1 MATSRLIP
9 RLNFLR
15 SNVRRSIFIWPIYLL
30 ATSWMPAANAADFN
44 GYLTLTTDYV
54 FRGVSYSDSGPAVQL
69 GGDVSFSNGLFVGA
83 WASTVDISNGPSR
96 QRDLEINYYAGY
108 GFALNKNWS
117 ANITAVAYTYPG
129 ATGEID
135 YGYEELSA
143 TLNFDDRFWI
153 EYAYSPD
160 LYRTGYTTQN
170 IEAYGELSLPHQY
183 VFGAGIGRY
192 DTSDLTGRAYNYWQ
206 AGISKAISIILL
218 DLRYHDTSDWVPIIS
233 TPDRAEARLVLS
245 ARFRF

>member
-9 RLNFLR
+9 RSKCL
-15 SNVRRSIFIWPIYLL
+15 VSIFLL
-30 ATSWMPAANAADFN
+30 ATSWLPTASATDFS

-69 GGDVSFSNGLFVGA
+69 GGDVSFSSGLYVGA
-83 WASTVDISNGPSR
+83 WASTVNISNGPMR

-108 GFALNKNWS
+108 GFALNRNWS
-117 ANITAVAYTYPG
+117 ANVTAVAYTYPG
-129 ATGEID
+129 TTGEID

-143 TLNFDDRFWI
+143 TVNFDDRFWI

-160 LYRTGYTTQN
+160 LFGTGYTTQN
-170 IEAYGELSLPHQY
+170 IEVYGEFSLPHQY
-183 VFGAGIGRY
+183 VFGVGIGRY
-192 DTSDLTGRAYNYWQ
+192 DTSDLTGRAYNHWQ
-206 AGISKAISIILL
+206 AGISRAISIVVL

-245 ARFRF
+245 ARFQF